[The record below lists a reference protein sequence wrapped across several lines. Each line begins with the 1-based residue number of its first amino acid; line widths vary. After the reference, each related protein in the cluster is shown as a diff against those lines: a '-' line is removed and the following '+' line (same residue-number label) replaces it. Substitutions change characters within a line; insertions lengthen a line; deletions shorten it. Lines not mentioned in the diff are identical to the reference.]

1 MRLKKKGASEN
12 VPPKRPC
19 FYGEGCIIS
28 EAGMSTIPRYRFCG
42 IEDTRR
48 VSKRIVFI
56 YPESAMKQRL
66 DKDHVD
72 LSDIYCYD
80 DFKLIKKTRAFHPYR
95 VERRFAFKGAD
106 YMAAFDR
113 VKSGIPEMDE
123 ALDNIRLGDNV
134 VWRVSELSQFK
145 LFMEPYVKQAIEDKR
160 NIIYFRFASHEPLL
174 EDCPEVRRV
183 TVPLSHRF
191 ENFTVDIHNV
201 IEEEGKDAFY
211 VFDCL
216 SELQTAWATDLMMG
230 NFFRVTCP
238 FLFILDTVAFFPI
251 IRGKHSVQAVN
262 KILNTTQ
269 LFFDVYSDNK
279 NIYVRPEKVWNRN
292 SHTMFLPHTYN
303 PETGAFRPIL
313 DGVKSSRFY
322 QALGQA
328 QRSAEEQYSDS
339 WDRYFNRVKLLKENG
354 MDITGD
360 CHRMCDIMM
369 TRDDKMRQM
378 VKKHFT
384 PQDYFAVRD
393 HMVGTGMIGGK
404 ACGMLLARAII
415 RNKESDIS
423 EVLEPHDSFYVG
435 SDLYYT
441 YIVDNNLWD
450 TRIKQRTED
459 GYFEL
464 AQELADKIMGG
475 TFSDAMRDQF
485 VRIIEYYGQDPYIIR
500 SSSILED
507 GFGNAF
513 AGKYESVFCV
523 NRGSLEERL
532 EEFEHAI
539 KVVYASSMSLSALDY
554 RKRRGLDKRDEQMAL
569 LIQRVSGSYYGSN
582 YMPCAAGV
590 GYSYSPYRIM
600 KESDPTAGMLR
611 LVMGLGTSAVDRT
624 EGSYPRIVN
633 LDMPQKTP
641 YSSSTDKHK
650 FSQGKAEVIN
660 MTDQTLKKLPLEDIA
675 PDIPNYLGRILFEH
689 DYDAESR
696 LREMGRRR
704 DVRFISCK
712 GLVANS
718 TLMEQ
723 MKRMLHCIQEEYE
736 YPVDIEFTINISENG
751 EYSIDLLQCR
761 PLQVQKGQSGTVI
774 PPDVPEGHILLETKG
789 SSMGMCKATDID
801 IVVYVDPVKYYNMP
815 YKEKDLVAKLV
826 GKING
831 RYGDMGKH
839 MMLIVPGRVGTTSP
853 ELGVPTAFFDISA
866 YEIICEI
873 EESKAGYNPE
883 LSYGSHIFQD
893 LVESEILYTAVFN
906 SEKTVHFS
914 PEKLESSKDLVSEF
928 EQSETLS
935 DIVHIYD
942 VSDRKCTVYN
952 DVANEHLMIT
962 C

>member
-1 MRLKKKGASEN
+1 
-12 VPPKRPC
+12 
-19 FYGEGCIIS
+19 
-28 EAGMSTIPRYRFCG
+28 
-42 IEDTRR
+42 
-48 VSKRIVFI
+48 
-56 YPESAMKQRL
+56 
-66 DKDHVD
+66 
-72 LSDIYCYD
+72 
-80 DFKLIKKTRAFHPYR
+80 
-95 VERRFAFKGAD
+95 
-106 YMAAFDR
+106 MAAFDR
-113 VKSGIPEMDE
+113 IKSGIPEMDT

-134 VWRVSELSQFK
+134 VWRVSDLSEFK
-145 LFMEPYVKQAIEDKR
+145 LFMEPYVRQAIEDKR

-174 EDCPEVRRV
+174 EDRPEIKRV
-183 TVPLSHRF
+183 DVPLSHRF

-201 IEEEGKDAFY
+201 IEKEGYDAFY

-251 IRGKHSVQAVN
+251 IRGKHSVQAIN

-269 LFFDVYSDNK
+269 LFFDVYSDKK
-279 NIYVRPEKVWNRN
+279 NVYVRPEKVWNRN
-292 SHTMFLPHTYN
+292 SETMFLPHTYD
-303 PETGAFRPIL
+303 PETGEFRPIL

-322 QALGQA
+322 QTLGQA

-339 WDRYFNRVKLLKENG
+339 WDRFFNRVKLMRENG
-354 MDITGD
+354 MDISDD
-360 CHRMCDIMM
+360 CSQMCDIMM
-369 TRDDKMRQM
+369 TRDPKMRDM
-378 VKKHFT
+378 VKEHFT
-384 PQDYFAVRD
+384 PEDYFAVRD

-415 RNKESDIS
+415 RNREPDIS
-423 EVLEPHDSFYVG
+423 DVLEPHDSFYVG

-450 TRIKQRTED
+450 TRIKQRTEE

-464 AQELADKIMGG
+464 AGDFADKIMSG
-475 TFSDAMRDQF
+475 TFSEPMREQF
-485 VRIIEYYGQDPYIIR
+485 VRIIDYYGQDPYIIR

-532 EEFEHAI
+532 DEFEHAI

-600 KESDPTAGMLR
+600 KDTDPTAGMLR

-633 LDMPQKTP
+633 LDKPEKTS
-641 YSSSTDKHK
+641 YSSSADKHK

-660 MTDQTLKKLPLEDIA
+660 MTEHTLKKLSLDHLE
-675 PDIPNYLGRILFEH
+675 PDIPGYLDRILLEH

-704 DVRFISCK
+704 DVKFISCK
-712 GLVANS
+712 GLVENK

-723 MKRMLHCIQEEYE
+723 MKRMLACIQEEYE
-736 YPVDIEFTINISENG
+736 YPVDTEFTINISENG

-761 PLQVQKGQSGTVI
+761 PLQVQKGKSGTVI
-774 PPDVPEGHILLETKG
+774 PPDVPKDNILLESKG
-789 SSMGMCKATDID
+789 ASMGMCKTTDLDLI
-801 IVVYVDPVKYYNMP
+801 VYVDPIKYYSMP

-826 GKING
+826 GKINWHY
-831 RYGDMGKH
+831 RDLNKH

-853 ELGVPTAFFDISA
+853 ELGVPTSFSDISA
-866 YEIICEI
+866 FEVICET
-873 EESKAGYNPE
+873 EESGAGYNPE

-893 LVESEILYTAVFN
+893 LVEAEILYTAVFN
-906 SEKTVHFS
+906 NEKTIHFS
-914 PEKLESSKDLVSEF
+914 PEKLTEYPDITGDF
-928 EQSETLS
+928 EEKEELK
-935 DIVHIYD
+935 DIVHVYD
-942 VSDRKCTVYN
+942 VSAGKCGVYN
-952 DVANEHLMIT
+952 DVANEHLLIV
-962 C
+962 CGDVSCQP